1 MREAVQYIGWLVGIP
16 LEILIIAALLRGPAK
31 RFPILLLYMVVLLLA
46 TVVQIPAYTT
56 HFSGRQLAHTRAF
69 YYWTTAAVLQ
79 LLVLGV
85 VVSLIHEATAEAP
98 HRRPVRTVL
107 VVGAIVFAAVSF
119 LIHYDSRL
127 ARGAWMTPWS
137 ADINFVSAILDLA
150 LWAILIASKHKDHR
164 VLMLTAALGIQ
175 FAGEAIGQS
184 LRRISP
190 SVVFTGN
197 VVILLVNLACLYIW
211 WQALRAA
218 PLRRQRGANP

>member
-1 MREAVQYIGWLVGIP
+1 
-16 LEILIIAALLRGPAK
+16 
-31 RFPILLLYMVVLLLA
+31 
-46 TVVQIPAYTT
+46 
-56 HFSGRQLAHTRAF
+56 
-69 YYWTTAAVLQ
+69 
-79 LLVLGV
+79 
-85 VVSLIHEATAEAP
+85 
-98 HRRPVRTVL
+98 
-107 VVGAIVFAAVSF
+107 
-119 LIHYDSRL
+119 
-127 ARGAWMTPWS
+127 MTPWS